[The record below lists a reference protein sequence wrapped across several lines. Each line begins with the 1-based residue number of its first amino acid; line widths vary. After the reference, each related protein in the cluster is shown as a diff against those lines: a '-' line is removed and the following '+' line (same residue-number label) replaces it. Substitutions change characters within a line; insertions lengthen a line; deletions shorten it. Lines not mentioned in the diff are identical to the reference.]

1 MQVQRVGI
9 SLGEGP
15 AQVLDFPEAS
25 KALEFG
31 RKQDLLREK
40 AEIRDKRDKRLAN
53 EDRIDKMLAKLS
65 DNAGWMEN
73 PEMAEKLHG
82 LTNTARD
89 RIYELAPRI
98 ANGDLAA
105 MREAQQLA
113 SEVKAESQL
122 QTALKTQY
130 TSGLTNAKANPGEYS
145 DEQIDALLKFGAGEM
160 SLEEIR
166 KKDPYWMYGD
176 QPDIEG
182 LMKEFRK
189 TNAGLLENEI
199 SQFVTMLPGLAKATI
214 TQQAEDYGDELEGWI
229 NESEKRQMAIT
240 KMMSARGSVKGEEIS
255 DFIELEKARVTKG
268 KEEIYRNYS
277 VSRTKPPE
285 KPPEK
290 DETMAET
297 LYRDAQ
303 LAATSGDPSHLVKH
317 LAGLGYEIE
326 LGYDDQFQLLEI
338 TGSGKEPEK
347 KIKIDRNDVA
357 GLVKIVKDVAGYGAE
372 AIDRGSKFT
381 EGQVQTIKA
390 KVDEAITALEGVGDK
405 ITPDQIA
412 VLNQLP
418 GVKARQKELSWFEF
432 NNVAI
437 ITIEGQE
444 YEMDVEDDRKWAVKE
459 IRRRAAKMVASSFQD
474 TVTPDGNATEG
485 GSRGAEP
492 KVITNP
498 SQLPD

>member
-1 MQVQRVGI
+1 
-9 SLGEGP
+9 
-15 AQVLDFPEAS
+15 
-25 KALEFG
+25 
-31 RKQDLLREK
+31 
-40 AEIRDKRDKRLAN
+40 
-53 EDRIDKMLAKLS
+53 
-65 DNAGWMEN
+65 
-73 PEMAEKLHG
+73 
-82 LTNTARD
+82 
-89 RIYELAPRI
+89 
-98 ANGDLAA
+98 

-145 DEQIDALLKFGAGEM
+145 DEQIDDLLKFGAGEM

-277 VSRTKPPE
+277 VSKTKPPE
-285 KPPEK
+285 KE
-290 DETMAET
+290 ETMAET
-297 LYRDAQ
+297 LNRDAQ
-303 LAATSGDPSHLVKH
+303 LAATSGDPSHLMKH

-326 LGYDDQFQLLEI
+326 LGDDDQFQLLKI

-357 GLVKIVKDVAGYGAE
+357 ELVKVVKDVAGYGAE

-418 GVKARQKELSWFEF
+418 RVKARQKEWRWWFDF
-432 NNVAI
+432 DNIAI
-437 ITIEGQE
+437 ITIDGQE
-444 YEMDVEDDRKWAVKE
+444 YKMDVEDDRKWAVKE
-459 IRRRAAKMVASSFQD
+459 IRRRAAKMVASSLEYTKED
-474 TVTPDGNATEG
+474 P
-485 GSRGAEP
+485 
-492 KVITNP
+492 
-498 SQLPD
+498 L